1 MLVII
6 LVILGINQ
14 HVINQSKPYI
24 ISIDDL
30 QGKDIEAIVVLG
42 CLAYS
47 DGTPSIMLKDRLDTT
62 IDLYENKVSD
72 TILVSGDHQGE
83 YDEINP
89 MCNYLL
95 ENNVDEDDIECDPL
109 GLCTLDSMKRASNE
123 FNYDKIVVVTQKYHL
138 YRAIYDARKQG
149 IEVYGVACKNET
161 YRGQSLREIR
171 EILARIKDVIYCNI
185 G

>member
-1 MLVII
+1 MILMVI
-6 LVILGINQ
+6 GINQ

-24 ISIDDL
+24 LNIDNVEVEDV
-30 QGKDIEAIVVLG
+30 DAIVVLG

-62 IDLYENKVSD
+62 VELYDKQISK

-89 MCNYLL
+89 MRNYLL
-95 ENNVDEDDIECDPL
+95 AHNVNDDDIESDPL
-109 GLCTLDSMKRASNE
+109 GLSTLDSMIRVNQE
-123 FNYDKIVVVTQKYHL
+123 FKYEKVVVVTQEYHL

-149 IEVYGVACKNET
+149 IDAYGIACKDER
-161 YRGQSLREIR
+161 YRGQSLRDMR
-171 EILARIKDVIYCNI
+171 EVLARIKDVIYCNI
-185 G
+185 S